1 MAHKEMNSL
10 FNNDKF
16 VNMYKTAEQ
25 VTGHF
30 AGELIDRAHF
40 NDDLNKLDEVVV
52 LDNACGTGI
61 VSVKIMGLLD
71 DATADKVDLTCADF
85 ADAMLGIV
93 KPRIESGPIKKFK
106 AVKADAMV

>member
-25 VTGHF
+25 FTGHF
-30 AGELIDRAHF
+30 AGELIERAHF
-40 NDDLNKLDEVVV
+40 TEDLNKLDKVVV

-71 DATADKVDLTCADF
+71 NTTADKVDLTCADF

-93 KPRIESGPIKKFK
+93 KPRIEAGPIKKFK